1 MIAMNDS
8 SGWAYIGRK
17 ADLSAEPLLDLV
29 GNRCCSKCLTSLL
42 GVSKT
47 IDDVSQLFPRF
58 SITEKEVILPLFF
71 KSFFWI
77 WFLIQSIY

>member
-58 SITEKEVILPLFF
+58 SITEKEVILTPYYA
-71 KSFFWI
+71 SSTI
-77 WFLIQSIY
+77 IR